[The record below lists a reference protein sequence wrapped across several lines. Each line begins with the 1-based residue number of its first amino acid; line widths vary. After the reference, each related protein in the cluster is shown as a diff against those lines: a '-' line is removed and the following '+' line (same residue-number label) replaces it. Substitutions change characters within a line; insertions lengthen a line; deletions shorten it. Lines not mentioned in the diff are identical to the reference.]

1 MKRLK
6 SISTRGET
14 GEIVEFIE
22 SSGNVFAD
30 LGLSNPEERLL
41 KSEIAIGLE
50 NAIDELGWTQTKA
63 AEVLG
68 ISQPQV
74 SDIFRGRLR
83 HFSVERLLN
92 LMAKLDYDIS
102 IHFEPK
108 ENSEIAKEKFVVS
121 V

>member
-1 MKRLK
+1 MKVNNK
-6 SISTRGET
+6 NMQAF
-14 GEIVEFIE
+14 EFIKG
-22 SSGNVFAD
+22 SGNVFAD

-41 KSEIAIGLE
+41 KSEIAIRLE
-50 NAIDELGWTQTKA
+50 IAIDELGWTQSKA

-74 SDIFRGRLR
+74 SNIFRGRLR
-83 HFSVERLLN
+83 QFSVERLLN
-92 LMAKLDYDIS
+92 LMAKLDYDVS

-108 ENSEIAKEKFVVS
+108 ENSEIAKEKFIVS

>member
-1 MKRLK
+1 MKELK
-6 SISTRGET
+6 RIKIEDKDGAV
-14 GEIVEFIE
+14 IEFIE
-22 SSGNVFAD
+22 GSGNVFAD

-74 SDIFRGRLR
+74 SNIFRGRLR